1 MQIILQCISSNI
13 FQLPKLRREV
23 LWPKSITSNRKS
35 SVPEFTDPQVE
46 RTVVLSPEADWQ
58 EAVEKNLARQN
69 LYNNVIKE
77 IFNSLTRI
85 VGWAIISMAIY
96 GFSNVNSLSIRR
108 RRRRSS
114 GAVETMRNK
123 LNDFPAEAEWKY
135 S

>member
-1 MQIILQCISSNI
+1 MIILLFIMQIILQCISSNI

-23 LWPKSITSNRKS
+23 LWPKLITTNPKS
-35 SVPEFTDPQVE
+35 SVPEFTDPQLE
-46 RTVVLSPEADWQ
+46 RTVELSPEADWQ

-108 RRRRSS
+108 RRRSS
-114 GAVETMRNK
+114 GAVET
-123 LNDFPAEAEWKY
+123 
-135 S
+135 